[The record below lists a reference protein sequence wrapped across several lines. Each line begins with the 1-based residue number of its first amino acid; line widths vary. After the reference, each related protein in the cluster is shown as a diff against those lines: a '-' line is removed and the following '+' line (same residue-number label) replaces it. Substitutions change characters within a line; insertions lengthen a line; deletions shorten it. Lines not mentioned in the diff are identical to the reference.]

1 MTAEELLEEDYFHL
15 ILDLKGTEVSV
26 GEIQDAM
33 REFARIKCQELL
45 EIVVEKAKTKT
56 VYESND
62 QPSSSFGD
70 YEYSV
75 VDKDSVLKAV
85 DLNEFIK

>member
-45 EIVVEKAKTKT
+45 EIVVEKAKTKK
-56 VYESND
+56 ED
-62 QPSSSFGD
+62 FGGMQYYD
-70 YEYSV
+70 V
-75 VDKDSVLKAV
+75 IDKDSILKAV
-85 DLNEFIK
+85 DLSKFIK